1 VSTLLGSRSTS
12 QLDDSVRTD
21 LAFVMYSNSHDLAR
35 VEISRALVFGTLATL
50 ASFRLRGVPP
60 SIARSMVNKSFGLS
74 CTCEQY
80 RTVRASALIPT
91 DLRATEA
98 AARANRKGEKL
109 ASSVIPRGRFSLTNN
124 TRPPPGITQHAI
136 VGPSR
141 WTRWHSSNRCNF
153 GLALWLA
160 FNKAIKWTSWR
171 SLPCHRIGGRSCG
184 SRVPSSFTT
193 QRGPPN
199 LCYTSL
205 QWKPP
210 RGPVFN
216 IWRSCRYR
224 KQSQ

>member
-1 VSTLLGSRSTS
+1 
-12 QLDDSVRTD
+12 
-21 LAFVMYSNSHDLAR
+21 MYSNSHDLAR

-124 TRPPPGITQHAI
+124 TRPPPRITQHAN
-136 VGPSR
+136 VAPSR
-141 WTRWHSSNRCNF
+141 WTRRHSNDRCEP
-153 GLALWLA
+153 GLVFCLA
-160 FNKAIKWTSWR
+160 FNKAIEWTSWW
-171 SLPCHRIGGRSCG
+171 LVPWGRIGGRKDAVSGFLQAPPPSGGYWIFPRFSWMG
-184 SRVPSSFTT
+184 SHHGLRF
-193 QRGPPN
+193 QH
-199 LCYTSL
+199 LEEL
-205 QWKPP
+205 
-210 RGPVFN
+210 
-216 IWRSCRYR
+216 
-224 KQSQ
+224 